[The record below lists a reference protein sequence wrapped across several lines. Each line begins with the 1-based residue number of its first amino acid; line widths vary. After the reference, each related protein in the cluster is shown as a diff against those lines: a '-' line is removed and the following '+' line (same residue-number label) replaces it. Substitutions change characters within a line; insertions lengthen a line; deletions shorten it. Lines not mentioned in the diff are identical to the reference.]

1 MPLTDTVIRNAKPSE
16 KTRRLYDEG
25 RLYLEV
31 SPAGG
36 KLWRLKYRISGK
48 EKLLALGK
56 YPAVNLKE
64 ARERRDEAKH
74 LLSNGVDPSEVKKA
88 QKQARHDRDAST
100 FESVAAKWFE
110 KWETEVT
117 ESTAKSQR
125 ERLAKH
131 ITPILGPFPVADID
145 APMVLAALKPLE
157 ARGTGDTLRKAKM
170 AIGQIMDFAVQHGW
184 AKHNPVG
191 SLRGAFKATLVKHRS
206 AIIAPVKLGQ
216 LLREIDHY
224 PGSSSI
230 AAALKLLPLL
240 FCRLGELWG
249 GAMGRHRP
257 ARGRV
262 EIHRQQDENGTPR
275 SAPTANF
282 KGGVQ
287 TGVGFLEAV
296 SRNGECGR

>member
-1 MPLTDTVIRNAKPSE
+1 MPLTDVSIKNAKPGDKSV
-16 KTRRLYDEG
+16 RLFDG
-25 RLYLEV
+25 GGLYLEI

-36 KLWRLKYRISGK
+36 KLWRLKYRFEGR
-48 EKLLALGK
+48 EKRLALGQ
-56 YPAVNLKE
+56 YPAVSLRE
-64 ARERRDEAKH
+64 ARECRDEAKH

-88 QKQARHDRDAST
+88 QKQTRHDRDANN

-184 AKHNPVG
+184 TKHNPVG
-191 SLRGAFKATLVKHRS
+191 SLRGAFKATPVKHMA
-206 AIIAPVKLGQ
+206 AI
-216 LLREIDHY
+216 
-224 PGSSSI
+224 SS
-230 AAALKLLPLL
+230 P
-240 FCRLGELWG
+240 
-249 GAMGRHRP
+249 
-257 ARGRV
+257 
-262 EIHRQQDENGTPR
+262 
-275 SAPTANF
+275 
-282 KGGVQ
+282 
-287 TGVGFLEAV
+287 
-296 SRNGECGR
+296 